1 MVAWPE
7 EQGGTVGGGQDGG
20 RCVYTREQE
29 GPLRREELAPC
40 LCVSAE
46 PFKAGG
52 LETVG
57 GQAEEKAEAASFRKG
72 KAGNHLL
79 YFLTFLTFQS

>member
-46 PFKAGG
+46 PFKA
-52 LETVG
+52 
-57 GQAEEKAEAASFRKG
+57 
-72 KAGNHLL
+72 
-79 YFLTFLTFQS
+79 